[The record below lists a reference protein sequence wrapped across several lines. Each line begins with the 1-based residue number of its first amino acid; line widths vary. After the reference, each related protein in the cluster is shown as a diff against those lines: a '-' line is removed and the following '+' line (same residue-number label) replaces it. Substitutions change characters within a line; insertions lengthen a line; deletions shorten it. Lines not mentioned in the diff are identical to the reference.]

1 MNIPG
6 FLAELAIVSKS
17 NMVTSDKSYETW
29 IRTNNVIVLQE
40 TPTGTGTGGQQTCNA
55 KETPCCSDS
64 AKTCRCESISSCF
77 EMGKIC
83 KEKGYTDSYDTNT
96 AVICTAPFTQSTGGI
111 HVPLTGSVISR
122 L

>member
-17 NMVTSDKSYETW
+17 NMVTSDKCYETW

-64 AKTCRCESISSCF
+64 AKTCRCESPKSCF
-77 EMGKIC
+77 KMGGIC
-83 KEKGYTDSYDTNT
+83 EEKGYEVTVQKQTYSL
-96 AVICTAPFTQSTGGI
+96 CTADLTQSTGGI